1 MDTNLSNNL
10 LESAHMDEKRA
21 FPRDAVTPSQK
32 RALAALLEARSIAA
46 AARKARV
53 GDSTLRRWLREDEA
67 VFSEPGCSADVGG

>member
-46 AARKARV
+46 AARV

>member
-46 AARKARV
+46 AV

>member
-1 MDTNLSNNL
+1 M
-10 LESAHMDEKRA
+10 
-21 FPRDAVTPSQK
+21 
-32 RALAALLEARSIAA
+32 ALLEALSIAA